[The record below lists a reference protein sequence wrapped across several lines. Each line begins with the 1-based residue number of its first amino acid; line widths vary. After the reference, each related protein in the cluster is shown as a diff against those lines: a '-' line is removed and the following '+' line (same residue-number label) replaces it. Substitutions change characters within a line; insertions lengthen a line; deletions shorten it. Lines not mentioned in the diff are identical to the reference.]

1 MTEILL
7 VVNSYICARWAAHI
21 CMIFFKWLR
30 SYYISYNKTA
40 FLPFSTDLLTDLLS
54 VFVTF
59 CPILLVKGRQ
69 KGMWD
74 PSLVICIS
82 RGCWINYKN
91 QAKHFLRNSLWYS
104 RRGIVAW
111 KEVCGRRE
119 VRCSLCSIFLG
130 VVPRLGVIS
139 IRLKPKSC
147 LHQRRN
153 PRSSPTRKSPLS
165 ISYYVGRGLH
175 SSPAV
180 RIN

>member
-1 MTEILL
+1 MRAM
-7 VVNSYICARWAAHI
+7 SRAH
-21 CMIFFKWLR
+21 MYDFFLNGYVAIIYRTK
-30 SYYISYNKTA
+30 KTA

-69 KGMWD
+69 KDMWD